1 MSKTTSKT
9 SSSALQVL
17 KDDHREVEDL
27 FSQFEKLGPRAT
39 KSREAIVERVIELL
53 SAHASVEEMVFYPA
67 IRRHIT
73 DSESAVLEALE
84 EHHIVKWTMSELE
97 NMSATDERFIAKMT
111 VLIEMVRHHVRE
123 EEHDMFPVVRD
134 GMSRSDLEALGE
146 ALLQAKQSAPSRP
159 HPRSPDTPPGN
170 FVVGAITAPIDAV
183 RSVGETALRKA
194 RDLVQR

>member
-9 SSSALQVL
+9 SPSALQVL

-27 FSQFEKLGPRAT
+27 FSQFEKLGPRAN
-39 KSREAIVERVIELL
+39 KSRETIVERVIESL
-53 SAHASVEEMVFYPA
+53 SAHASVEELVFYPA
-67 IRRHIT
+67 IRRHILPAQ
-73 DSESAVLEALE
+73 SAVLEALE

-97 NMSATDERFIAKMT
+97 NMSATDERYIAKMT

-123 EEHDMFPVVRD
+123 EEHDMFPIVRD
-134 GMSRSDLEALGE
+134 GMSRSDLEALGV
-146 ALLQAKQSAPSRP
+146 ALLRAKESAPTRP

-183 RSVGETALRKA
+183 RSVGESALRKA